1 MSAELAPC
9 PWPIEAL
16 LPHAPPM
23 ILLDEVMGVDSESVA
38 AVVTIR
44 PDHPFIAVEG
54 VPVQV
59 GIELMAQVCGA
70 YAGANALAAGEAVK
84 LGFLLGTRR
93 FQAYD
98 DWLRR
103 GDRLE
108 VRAKLSFRDEEM
120 GVFDCR
126 IERRGDLVA
135 EAQLS
140 VFQPK
145 DPDAIVA
152 KLRGGNV

>member
-1 MSAELAPC
+1 MSAALAPC
-9 PWPIEAL
+9 PWPIADL

-23 ILLDEVMGVDSESVA
+23 ILLDQVLGVDAQAVA

-44 PDHPFIAVEG
+44 SDHPFIAAEG

-70 YAGANALAAGEAVK
+70 YAGANALAAGDPVK

-93 FQAYD
+93 YQAYD
-98 DWLRR
+98 DWLRL

-108 VRAKLSFRDEEM
+108 VRASLTFRDEEM

-126 IERRGDLVA
+126 IERRGELVA

-152 KLRGGNV
+152 KLRGADV